1 MAINMDI
8 VGIMIAGILTIA
20 IYSFLYKDNPAY
32 KFAEHI
38 FVGVTAGYSV
48 CIAYYQVIMPNLVGQ
63 VKDHNNYWVLIP
75 AFLGILMFSRFIPK
89 ISWVSRI
96 SIAFV
101 IAVAAGVSVPNGMQ
115 ATIIKQTSA
124 TIAPVLPIWD
134 TSGFHGH
141 PSNILIAILNGFH
154 INELNNLIIIL
165 GVTTVLIYFFFSIDP
180 GKGLKAASKAGI
192 IFIMIFFGA
201 QFGYTVMGRISLV
214 IDRVWFMLKD
224 WGPTVLHLLHLG

>member
-1 MAINMDI
+1 MDI
-8 VGIMIAGILTIA
+8 LGVLIAGILTLA

-38 FVGVTAGYSV
+38 FVGVTAGYGV
-48 CIAYYQVIMPNLVGQ
+48 CIAFYQVIMPNLVEQ
-63 VKDHNNYWVLIP
+63 IKDHQNFWVLLP

-89 ISWVSRI
+89 VSWISRI

-124 TIAPVLPIWD
+124 TIAPILPLWD
-134 TSGFHGH
+134 SHVPCT
-141 PSNILIAILNGFH
+141 
-154 INELNNLIIIL
+154 NEINNLVIIL
-165 GVTTVLIYFFFSIDP
+165 GVTTVLIYFFFSIEP
-180 GKGLKAASKAGI
+180 GKGLKAASRTGI